1 LKIQKQSPSPFWL
14 AFAMLVLAAL
24 ACTAEK
30 QNLDISG
37 LPQYICPSSTPRPTD
52 TPFPTS
58 LPTYPATFQANLNYN
73 YVDVIRSTVLIQY
86 IAQSVGPIQVSYS
99 GIDNVG
105 QFWPGSNGQITIGY
119 APSGSPGMVGA
130 YPVVLPFNVNSAVIT
145 INGFTFG
152 LNRFPS
158 PYFTTP
164 NPYPCCLAGPVYPTP
179 VPTFTPYPTPTE
191 YVRTNDYFL
200 GDPVYTSGAL
210 LVRFRVT
217 QVTGQ
222 AIAVTD
228 RQGNPQNVYTWQLE
242 IKNIGSVEYSAF
254 PAAQMY
260 ISQIIAPDSSTI
272 DGLWGA
278 SIEAAK
284 AIGIVTNYDPV
295 GLTPGQTQIFTLA
308 AFGPI
313 GTAYRLSYAMD
324 SSQRGSG
331 PTQVPG
337 TNIVTWLNAV
347 NTVCEGNIQ
356 EP

>member
-1 LKIQKQSPSPFWL
+1 
-14 AFAMLVLAAL
+14 MLLLAAL

-30 QNLDISG
+30 QNLDIGG
-37 LPQYICPSSTPRPTD
+37 LPQYTCPSATPRPTD
-52 TPFPTS
+52 RPFPTS
-58 LPTYPATFQANLNYN
+58 MPAYPTIFQANLDYT

-86 IAQSVGPIQVSYS
+86 IAQSVGPIQISYS
-99 GIDNVG
+99 GIDNLG
-105 QFWPGSNGQITIGY
+105 QFWPGSGGPLTIDN
-119 APSGSPGMVGA
+119 APYGSPGSVGA

-152 LNRFPS
+152 VNHYPF
-158 PYFTTP
+158 PYFISP
-164 NPYPCCLAGPVYPTP
+164 NPYPCCLAGPIYPTP

-200 GDPVYTSGAL
+200 GDPVYTSGPL

-222 AIAVTD
+222 TVAVTD
-228 RQGNPQNVYTWQLE
+228 SQGNPQNVYTWQLE
-242 IKNIGSVEYSAF
+242 IRNIGSVEYSAF

-260 ISQIIAPDSSTI
+260 ISQVVTPGGSTI
-272 DGLWGA
+272 DGVWGA
-278 SIEAAK
+278 SLEAAN
-284 AIGIVTNYDPV
+284 AIGITTNYDPV
-295 GLTPGQTQIFTLA
+295 GLAPGQTQRFTLA
-308 AFGPI
+308 AFGPV

-324 SSQRGSG
+324 SSQRGTG

-337 TNIVTWLNAV
+337 TNIVTWLNAI
-347 NTVCEGNIQ
+347 NTVCEGSIQ